1 VCDPP
6 DALLEFVVRGFGLG
20 WLSWS
25 KVATRCKDRT
35 LVALG
40 TRSDEVPFEVRLYRA
55 RARARARQ
63 SALVEAVWGA
73 TDQ

>member
-20 WLSWS
+20 CLPWS
-25 KVATRCKDRT
+25 MVATRCKDRT

-55 RARARARQ
+55 RQ
-63 SALVEAVWGA
+63 SELVEAVWGGY
-73 TDQ
+73 